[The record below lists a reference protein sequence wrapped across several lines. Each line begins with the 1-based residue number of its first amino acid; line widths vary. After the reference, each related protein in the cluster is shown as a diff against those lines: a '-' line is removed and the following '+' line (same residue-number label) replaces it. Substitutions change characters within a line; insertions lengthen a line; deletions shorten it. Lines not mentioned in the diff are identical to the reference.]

1 MKTLDLPDIRIPG
14 DMSPEEMPDL
24 LRYWYL
30 GSRAR
35 RHMMR
40 KRFLQVDAEV
50 APERVGRVLDVG
62 SAWGYNVMVLT
73 KLGKTAIGM
82 DLVSDP
88 FEAGQRV
95 AAANGLD
102 LPVVGADAS
111 NLPFAAGE
119 FDGVTLVE
127 TFEHI
132 FDADREKAVA
142 ECHRVLRKGGR
153 LVLSTPN
160 HGSFVERFKRAA
172 VRLPWLQ
179 RRLPIMCYPA
189 ESVDRGEYHPY
200 RYHRPEPVRTITRL
214 LEEQGFNILKTKYF
228 LFVLKNTPDGVY
240 PVFELL
246 ERAAERTPWVNR
258 LAATVCVVGEK
269 P

>member
-1 MKTLDLPDIRIPG
+1 MKTLDLPEIRIPG

-35 RHMMR
+35 HHMMR
-40 KRFLQVDAEV
+40 KRFSQVDAEI
-50 APERVGRVLDVG
+50 ASESIGRVLDIG
-62 SAWGYNVMVLT
+62 SAWGYNVMVLA
-73 KLGKTAIGM
+73 KLGKSAVGM
-82 DLVSDP
+82 DLVPDQ
-88 FEAGQRV
+88 FGTGQRV
-95 AAANGLD
+95 AAANGLA
-102 LPVVGADAS
+102 LPVVGADAA

-119 FDGVTLVE
+119 FDGVTVVE

-132 FDADREKAVA
+132 FHADRERAVA
-142 ECHRVLRKGGR
+142 ECYRVLRKGGR

-179 RRLPIMCYPA
+179 RRLPTMCYPA
-189 ESVDRGEYHPY
+189 ESLGRGEYHPY

-214 LEEQGFNILKTKYF
+214 LETRGFNVIKTKYF

-246 ERAAERTPWVNR
+246 ERVLEHTPGLNR
-258 LAATVCVVGEK
+258 LAATVCVVAEK
-269 P
+269 S